1 MKVDESEIKLPTYS
15 KIEIVIVDDSD
26 SKESDTSDFRK
37 QHNLAIN
44 VNNTK
49 LKVTLETF
57 KVWIDD
63 KRFQENILKTSRWLR

>member
-1 MKVDESEIKLPTYS
+1 MKVDGSEIKLPAYS

-37 QHNLAIN
+37 QHTLAIN

-49 LKVTLETF
+49 
-57 KVWIDD
+57 
-63 KRFQENILKTSRWLR
+63 